1 MQKRKAL
8 YFTFWVHSFLIWV
21 YLCTR
26 IIVNDAWWEDLFI
39 DYIPIITFEKL
50 GIVSFLFSFV
60 FLYMFL
66 QENKNA
72 KKS

>member
-8 YFTFWVHSFLIWV
+8 YLTLWVHSFLVWV
-21 YLCTR
+21 YLCIR
-26 IIVNDAWWEDLFI
+26 IIVNNVWWEALFI

-66 QENKNA
+66 QEEK
-72 KKS
+72 

>member
-8 YFTFWVHSFLIWV
+8 YFTFWVHSFLVWV
-21 YLCTR
+21 YLCIR
-26 IIVNDAWWEDLFI
+26 IIVNNVWWEALFI

-50 GIVSFLFSFV
+50 GIISFLFSLV

-66 QENKNA
+66 QEKR
-72 KKS
+72 